1 MFATAIYF
9 HPSLIFAG
17 KASSLPLEWSPA
29 RAPLFWQTR
38 KIKRL
43 AVRQVDDSCRM
54 EPLLHDF
61 PASDEDVSTA
71 FVGESRV
78 DVLSEVQNVD
88 GVVAAESRSL

>member
-1 MFATAIYF
+1 
-9 HPSLIFAG
+9 
-17 KASSLPLEWSPA
+17 
-29 RAPLFWQTR
+29 
-38 KIKRL
+38 
-43 AVRQVDDSCRM
+43 M

-71 FVGESRV
+71 FVGERRV